1 MDRTKIGLLSESL
14 AALLIGSLLYMLARP
29 ANLVAFDWFDA
40 VGLGHLLTAA
50 RSATSGIAQALPHA
64 VKFSLP
70 DGLWA
75 FAFTNTMVAIWGR
88 KLSRASAPWIALGP
102 VVAIGSELGQA
113 LDLVPGTFD
122 TVDLVCVVV
131 GGLLPLLRL
140 RGRDE
145 GRGNDVQRMDY
156 R

>member
-40 VGLGHLLTAA
+40 VGLGHLLAAA
-50 RSATSGIAQALPHA
+50 RSASSGIAQALPHA
-64 VKFSLP
+64 AKFSLP

-75 FAFTNTMVAIWGR
+75 FAFTNTMVAIWRR
-88 KLSRASAPWIALGP
+88 KLSRASAAWIALGP

-122 TVDLVCVVV
+122 TVDLVCVVA
-131 GGLLPLLRL
+131 GGLLPLVRL
-140 RGRDE
+140 RGRDDE
-145 GRGNDVQRMDY
+145 KKNDVRPTDG